1 MARAQTVTSPIWIN
15 AGFYTIHF
23 ARNHALR
30 DPNPG
35 MGLEYSLNDDLRL
48 TAGRFLNSDS
58 AYLNYVGAYYQ
69 PWRQG
74 SLKLGVAAGLFD
86 GYPRALGGGGVPALL
101 PVWIGF
107 AQSMAIAVTEDARW
121 DARHNARS
129 ALASQN
135 GWNCVLLAIVVLL
148 VGTTIC
154 LTSIILSAQ
163 YYYEAEQE
171 AAQSAPAAILPNTPS
186 TK

>member
-1 MARAQTVTSPIWIN
+1 M
-15 AGFYTIHF
+15 
-23 ARNHALR
+23 
-30 DPNPG
+30 
-35 MGLEYSLNDDLRL
+35 
-48 TAGRFLNSDS
+48 
-58 AYLNYVGAYYQ
+58 
-69 PWRQG
+69 
-74 SLKLGVAAGLFD
+74 
-86 GYPRALGGGGVPALL
+86 PALL